1 MSDINI
7 KVYKTTV
14 DNREQ
19 AKEIL
24 RDIREELPESCPSF
38 DLENCDKVLR
48 VESKRGVKE
57 VQIKKIIKNY
67 GHQMEVLP

>member
-1 MSDINI
+1 MSDI

-14 DNREQ
+14 DNREL

-24 RDIREELPESCPSF
+24 QKIRAELPESCPSF
-38 DLENCDKVLR
+38 DLENSDKVLR
-48 VESKRGVKE
+48 VESRMGVKE

>member
-1 MSDINI
+1 MSDI

-24 RDIREELPESCPSF
+24 QDIRAELPESYPSF
-38 DLENCDKVLR
+38 DLDDCDKVLR
-48 VESKRGVKE
+48 VESRMGVKE
-57 VQIKKIIKNY
+57 VRIKKIIKNY